1 MWACVITMAFTV
13 SPCFSTTSKTR
24 AISSP
29 GSTTSAS
36 RLCSSPKIEQLHCNI
51 PTGRISWIMNRLYTH
66 GMGDVL
72 GVIMRWLHYSSLT
85 TLIGGI
91 LYGRLVMLPASPV
104 AAPDER
110 EALADRAAVA
120 FRPYVLAA
128 ICGLVVSGVYNI
140 LTHPGHRP
148 IYQLLSGLQLLL
160 ALHVFTVALLI
171 ARPGHPRR

>member
-1 MWACVITMAFTV
+1 MCACVITMAFTV
-13 SPCFSTTSKTR
+13 SPCLSTTSKTR

-51 PTGRISWIMNRLYTH
+51 PTGRISWIIRRLYTH
-66 GMGDVL
+66 GMGEML
-72 GVIMRWLHYSSLT
+72 GVIMRWLHFASLA

-91 LYGRLVMLPASPV
+91 LYGRLVMLPSSA
-104 AAPDER
+104 ALAPDAR

-120 FRPYVLAA
+120 FRPFVLVA
-128 ICGLVVSGVYNI
+128 ICGLVISGVYNI

-148 IYQLLSGLQLLL
+148 IYQVLLGIKLLL
-160 ALHVFTVALLI
+160 ALHVFA
-171 ARPGHPRR
+171 

>member
-1 MWACVITMAFTV
+1 
-13 SPCFSTTSKTR
+13 
-24 AISSP
+24 
-29 GSTTSAS
+29 
-36 RLCSSPKIEQLHCNI
+36 
-51 PTGRISWIMNRLYTH
+51 
-66 GMGDVL
+66 MGDVL

-91 LYGRLVMLPASPV
+91 LYGRLVMLPASAV
-104 AAPDER
+104 LAPDER

-148 IYQLLSGLQLLL
+148 IYQMLLGIKLLL
-160 ALHVFTVALLI
+160 AAHAFALALLI
-171 ARPGHPRR
+171 VRPGNPRRARMMTGVATSGLVIIAIAAYLRHIY